1 LRKWKIFEKE
11 GADTKAVKVGF
22 NWWAFSF
29 HWIWG
34 LSQKLWWVA
43 FGCLFF
49 LVLINIIANELNLLY
64 PIEVSPRFFM
74 VRGVALLMIGAAMLF
89 TFGIKGNKWVCDN
102 LENKGYRHIATIE
115 AETAKVAAD
124 SYIYDE

>member
-1 LRKWKIFEKE
+1 
-11 GADTKAVKVGF
+11 
-22 NWWAFSF
+22 
-29 HWIWG
+29 
-34 LSQKLWWVA
+34 
-43 FGCLFF
+43 
-49 LVLINIIANELNLLY
+49 
-64 PIEVSPRFFM
+64 M

-102 LENKGYRHIATIE
+102 LENKGYRYIATIE